1 MQQKMRK
8 TLVILALLGTALLN
22 YPRPGRGG
30 TASGAYS
37 QAAKNAQGG
46 RDTYYSEP
54 EGVYQ
59 DPEYIRKSNK
69 SKAEDKA
76 RENRPQSEK
85 DAEACAFFG
94 LNANCAADQ
103 PSLKRFWR
111 EWSRTNHPDKGGND
125 ANFARGSVY
134 YDELKRT
141 DVHPHAANNTAE
153 DVRQR
158 DRANESVPPTN
169 STPPA

>member
-8 TLVILALLGTALLN
+8 TLVVLALLGAALFN

-37 QAAKNAQGG
+37 QAAMNAYGG
-46 RDTYYSEP
+46 RATAYSEP

-59 DPEYIRKSNK
+59 DSEYIRRSNK
-69 SKAEDKA
+69 SEDERKA

-125 ANFARGSVY
+125 ANFTRGSAY

-153 DVRQR
+153 DARQEDIR
-158 DRANESVPPTN
+158 EERVPPTN
-169 STPPA
+169 STAPA